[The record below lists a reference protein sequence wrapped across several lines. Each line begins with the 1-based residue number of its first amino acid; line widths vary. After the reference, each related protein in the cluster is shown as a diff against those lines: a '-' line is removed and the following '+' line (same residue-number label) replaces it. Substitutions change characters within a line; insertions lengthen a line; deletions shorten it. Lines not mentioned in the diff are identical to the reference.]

1 LVSTE
6 LLLSKIEAV
15 MKCEYLIGL
24 TFIIPLLGMFFI
36 NLFANNLSSFIVL
49 ATNFVCLGVLFIA
62 VLDVLFI
69 AFKQR
74 KANPSGN

>member
-1 LVSTE
+1 
-6 LLLSKIEAV
+6 